1 MSEWYLEEIKEVQ
14 LGDKRLNDRLQLL
27 MGSMSKSSE
36 ESIPQACNGW
46 SETLAGYRFFNN
58 KNVTPEK
65 ILSSHYE
72 STIERIKQE
81 KVVLIPQD
89 TTEID
94 FTGRKII
101 KDMGY
106 LSHEQSQGFFLHPSI
121 AITPEKI
128 ALGIIDLQ
136 VWNRE
141 EIGNRKSSKNRPIEE
156 KESYCWIKGYEA
168 ANEIAQQASHT
179 KVISVSDREGDI
191 YEMLSKTPSEQ
202 NKAYWIVRSSI
213 NRKIKEDKTLQR
225 KFTLKNCCNVYIT

>member
-94 FTGRKII
+94 FTGR
-101 KDMGY
+101 
-106 LSHEQSQGFFLHPSI
+106 
-121 AITPEKI
+121 
-128 ALGIIDLQ
+128 
-136 VWNRE
+136 
-141 EIGNRKSSKNRPIEE
+141 
-156 KESYCWIKGYEA
+156 
-168 ANEIAQQASHT
+168 
-179 KVISVSDREGDI
+179 
-191 YEMLSKTPSEQ
+191 
-202 NKAYWIVRSSI
+202 
-213 NRKIKEDKTLQR
+213 
-225 KFTLKNCCNVYIT
+225 